1 MEMQKEIIISTLYS
15 PHLHRKKPEIH
26 KLLSSYRTYI
36 CCGSCAVESDAVCC
50 YCLLLLIVVAVA
62 AAVAVAVAVA
72 FVVLWLIMFITVIVI
87 DVDDNAAVD
96 DVIGFVEYP
105 LLLLLLLLI

>member
-26 KLLSSYRTYI
+26 KLLSSDRTYI
-36 CCGSCAVESDAVCC
+36 CCGSCAVERDAVCC
-50 YCLLLLIVVAVA
+50 YCLLLLIV
-62 AAVAVAVAVA
+62 VAVAVA